1 MWHTFGDL
9 ERMVELGRDWQLE
22 GKKLGREKR
31 ALRQL
36 ESVGAGTKRTR
47 IDDGQHVRISSGNAR
62 VWEETLAEYKEK
74 GYGHLD
80 EFWEYY
86 QLDEEM
92 TCVGGAHD
100 SSCISLRSFN
110 TCMNFIGWLI
120 SGENIERVMGLV
132 RAERLRSRTGISE
145 STTGEDLTGW
155 NDSPNMLLFGLVQ
168 VYRVQHQ
175 TQMAYTRRNLLM
187 TKVAELS
194 PSLNVSDMDTVLD
207 PQHQETLRDL
217 VPEEFGTWTQVH
229 WHALSQNMSRWWT
242 LTQHPKWRQSSSF
255 GLGLLLPTSWKWNVD
270 EHLAEVDMETWSW
283 FVDRIHLI
291 CPNLHQLSCGLND
304 YGYAIMEHQIL
315 PALLKMEIQRT
326 TNLNLLAADEV
337 ACRLSIE
344 AEEAK
349 RIARFYEHLARRPP
363 DWQRTVELV
372 QQHM

>member
-1 MWHTFGDL
+1 MVEQITAWQCTHSGRTHRNSYARSSGIPAGLTEELVLRYLHNSIMWHTFGDL
-9 ERMVELGRDWQLE
+9 ERMVELGRDRQLE
-22 GKKLGREKR
+22 GKKLGGAKR
-31 ALRQL
+31 ALREP
-36 ESVGAGTKRTR
+36 ESVGPGTKRTR
-47 IDDGQHVRISSGNAR
+47 IDDGQHVRISSGNAC

-155 NDSPNMLLFGLVQ
+155 NDSPNMLLSGLVQ

-194 PSLNVSDMDTVLD
+194 
-207 PQHQETLRDL
+207 
-217 VPEEFGTWTQVH
+217 
-229 WHALSQNMSRWWT
+229 
-242 LTQHPKWRQSSSF
+242 
-255 GLGLLLPTSWKWNVD
+255 
-270 EHLAEVDMETWSW
+270 
-283 FVDRIHLI
+283 
-291 CPNLHQLSCGLND
+291 
-304 YGYAIMEHQIL
+304 
-315 PALLKMEIQRT
+315 
-326 TNLNLLAADEV
+326 
-337 ACRLSIE
+337 
-344 AEEAK
+344 
-349 RIARFYEHLARRPP
+349 
-363 DWQRTVELV
+363 
-372 QQHM
+372 